1 MAYLTVK
8 EVAAKIKQAVADIKA
23 GKITQKS
30 LGLNRGLVVNVR
42 SSSVTY
48 YARVKVNGSYKSYK
62 IGDYEKIKLADAY
75 SQVVLIADKAEDI
88 EKEKT
93 RLPLFSDY
101 WKHYREITDKAL
113 NLSTARIR
121 NKNAYYNTV
130 LHVLADYRINEIT
143 PKLVSEKVSAVKTSQ
158 NNLNNSLSGLIACF
172 TYAVNEGLLEYNPI
186 QTITKLPQFKFNK
199 ADVKG
204 FKWLDIS
211 ELKEKLFTPLK
222 DYPLNFKVYILLV
235 ALTASRGGEIRTLRW
250 DNIDFTPT
258 KDAPYGLITIAN
270 EDTKT
275 KKDLTHDDHIIPLT
289 RQLKSLLKKY
299 NEYRESD
306 YLFPSVKD
314 ANKPVSASSLLLPK
328 SISCFM
334 TGHGLRKTANTF
346 LCANRLDNNF
356 SVNDIDRIL
365 SHKVDSTIHR
375 IYDKHDYVKEL
386 YRLLS
391 FYNDYL
397 EKNCLP
403 EGFKCLLVD

>member
-30 LGLNRGLVVNVR
+30 LGLNRGLVVNIR

-48 YARVKVNGSYKSYK
+48 YARVKVNGAYKSYK
-62 IGDYEKIKLADAY
+62 IGDYDKIKLADAY
-75 SQVVLIADKAEDI
+75 SQVVLIADKAE
-88 EKEKT
+88 EMERERH

-101 WKHYREITDKAL
+101 WKHFREITDKAL
-113 NLSTARIR
+113 NLSVARIR
-121 NKNAYYNTV
+121 NKNAFYNNV
-130 LHVLADYRINEIT
+130 LYVLADYRLNEIT
-143 PKLVSEKVSAVKTSQ
+143 PKLVSEKVSALKTSQ
-158 NNLNNSLSGLIACF
+158 NNLNNSLSALIACF
-172 TYAVNEGLLEYNPI
+172 TFAVNEGLLEYNPI

-199 ADVKG
+199 SDVKG
-204 FKWLDIS
+204 FKWIDVS

-235 ALTASRGGEIRTLRW
+235 ALTASRGGEIRSLKW
-250 DNIDFTPT
+250 DNIDFTAT

-275 KKDLTHDDHIIPLT
+275 KRDLTHDDHIIPLT
-289 RQLKSLLKKY
+289 KQLKNLLEKVSA
-299 NEYRESD
+299 YRVSD
-306 YLFPSVKD
+306 YVLPAIKD
-314 ANKPVSASSLLLPK
+314 VNKPVSDTTFLLPK
-328 SISCFM
+328 AVSCYM
-334 TGHGLRKTANTF
+334 TVHGLRKTANTF

-356 SVNDIDRIL
+356 SVDDIDRIL

-397 EKNCLP
+397 EENCLP
-403 EGFKCLLVD
+403 EEFKALL